1 MRKLMTFILLTVIIS
16 SCGQTALE
24 YFDNGIEK
32 QNKQNFKGALSDYS
46 KAIELEEAFIEA
58 YYNRALVYL
67 NLEKHKEAMSDL
79 DKVIE
84 INERFPNALITRGL
98 IYVILEDKEAC
109 CRDFLKAK
117 EIGDTAA
124 NRLLAQYCENKKQTK
139 ESFVLHWP
147 EDKNWNIAGNQEN
160 NEMIFVELLR
170 NDETFDNWSEIG
182 TMQTIKGMVNIP
194 LDELM
199 NNLYE
204 NAKQN
209 CPKAVLTPIEK
220 GENEEFPWIIFTI
233 ECDFYNN
240 IKAAESHFYY
250 LVQGNESLYINFI
263 GVKTEKI
270 LNDKKKEWIDF
281 FKSGKIV
288 NVNKKK

>member
-1 MRKLMTFILLTVIIS
+1 MRKLMTFILLTVIIT
-16 SCGQTALE
+16 SCGQTARE
-24 YFDNGIEK
+24 YFDNGIK
-32 QNKQNFKGALSDYS
+32 NQNKHNFKEALSDYS
-46 KAIELEEAFIEA
+46 KAIELKETFIEA

-67 NLEKHKEAMSDL
+67 NLDKHKEAKSDL

-84 INERFPNALITRGL
+84 INEGFSNALITRGL
-98 IYVILEDKEAC
+98 IYVVLEDKEAC
-109 CRDFLKAK
+109 CRDFQRAK

-124 NRLLAQYCENKKQTK
+124 NRLLAQYCENKQQTK

-147 EDKNWNIAGNQEN
+147 EDENWKIAGNQEN

-170 NDETFDNWSEIG
+170 NDETFDNWTEIG
-182 TMQTIKGMVNIP
+182 TMQTIKGMINIP
-194 LDELM
+194 LNELM
-199 NNLYE
+199 NDLHE

-220 GENEEFPWIIFTI
+220 GENEEFPWIIFTV
-233 ECDFYNN
+233 ECDFYKN

-250 LVQGNESLYINFI
+250 LVQGNKSLYINFI
-263 GVKTEKI
+263 GIKTAKI
-270 LNDKKKEWIDF
+270 PNDKKKKWNKF

-288 NVNKKK
+288 NVK